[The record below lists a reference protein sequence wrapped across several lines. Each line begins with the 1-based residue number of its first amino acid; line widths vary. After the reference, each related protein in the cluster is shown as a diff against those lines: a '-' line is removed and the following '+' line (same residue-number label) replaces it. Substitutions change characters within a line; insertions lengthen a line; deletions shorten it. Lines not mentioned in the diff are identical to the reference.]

1 MEFSVW
7 SVIQWVLIVLVAA
20 FIGHF
25 GKVLAQAVLAK
36 MRAQKADPSPAGP
49 SLPPVPNDIPQAD
62 VKVTG
67 PEGEVGTPPSPVPS
81 GTAIDKT
88 DKKMLKTLAKQA
100 KKASKKK

>member
-7 SVIQWVLIVLVAA
+7 SVIQWVLIVLAAA

-25 GKVLAQAVLAK
+25 GKVLAQSVLAK
-36 MRAQKADPSPAGP
+36 IRAKKTDPSPAGP
-49 SLPPVPNDIPQAD
+49 SLPPIPNDSPQAD
-62 VKVTG
+62 ATIAS
-67 PEGEVGTPPSPVPS
+67 PEGKIGAPPSSAPS
-81 GTAIDKT
+81 GTAADRA